1 MKRYTML
8 LKHQTRRIIKNR
20 YIYELEKLVVTECV
34 VTADTEEEAHDKFC
48 KGNYEIISEK
58 DYHDSKLICNL
69 YD

>member
-1 MKRYTML
+1 M
-8 LKHQTRRIIKNR
+8 NR
-20 YIYELEKLVVTECV
+20 YIYGLEKLVVTECV

-69 YD
+69 DD